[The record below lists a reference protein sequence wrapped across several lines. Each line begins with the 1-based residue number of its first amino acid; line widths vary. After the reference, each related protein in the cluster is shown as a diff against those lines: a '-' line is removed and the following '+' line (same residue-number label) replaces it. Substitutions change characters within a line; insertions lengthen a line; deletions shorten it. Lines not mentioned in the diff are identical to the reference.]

1 MTDKEVQSAILI
13 IKENESTILKELE
26 NNFFIY
32 NEKIQQLIEEN
43 AELRSCIRPYCKH
56 KFVNGYCD
64 YCGKEE

>member
-1 MTDKEVQSAILI
+1 MTDKEVQSAISI

-26 NNFFIY
+26 NNFFVY